1 MPSAS
6 QRAPEWLTRAAVRV
20 DPALPAV
27 ELPGELLRE
36 VYQHAHEC
44 YPEEACGLLVGP
56 GGAAPRRIERCTN
69 VQTRRK
75 LAGESDL
82 DAHEG
87 YWIDERELLQALRRA
102 EQLGE
107 ALRVIYHSH
116 VDTGAY
122 FSHADQ
128 AAALGPGDAPLWPGV
143 AQLVV
148 SVYETGVRDAA
159 YFAWDEAL
167 RAFRGRS
174 VARPG

>member
-1 MPSAS
+1 MASAS
-6 QRAPEWLTRAAVRV
+6 QRAPEWATRAAARV
-20 DPALPAV
+20 DSALPPA
-27 ELPGELLRE
+27 ELPAELLRE
-36 VYQHAHEC
+36 VYQHAREC

-56 GGAAPRRIERCTN
+56 RGAAPRRIERCTN
-69 VQTRRK
+69 VQRRRK
-75 LAGESDL
+75 LAGESEL

-102 EQLGE
+102 EQEGDV
-107 ALRVIYHSH
+107 LRVIYHSH

-128 AAALGPGDAPLWPGV
+128 AAALGPGDTPLWPGV

-148 SVYETGVRDAA
+148 SVYESGVRDAA
-159 YFAWDEAL
+159 YFDWDEPL
-167 RAFRGRS
+167 HAFRGHS